1 VLAKVPPYGPSVPRR
16 GGALTRLL
24 GRVAFS
30 LLGWRFVGGLPD
42 RPKFLIV
49 GAPHTSNWDFVV
61 GMAALLALG
70 FEASWMGKHTLFWWP
85 FGRLLRWLGGVPVD
99 RSRAHGAVD
108 QMVDAFR
115 TRERFVLGLTPQGTR
130 RRGAPWKMGF
140 YHIARGAEVPV
151 VPVSFDYPS
160 RTLKIGPPM
169 ALGAD
174 LEAEVARV
182 EAFFRGI
189 RGKRWSG
196 REPED
201 GAPGAGGPEDSSG
214 AALLG
219 RTGTTKL

>member
-1 VLAKVPPYGPSVPRR
+1 MLAKVPPYGPSVPRR
-16 GGALTRLL
+16 GNGLTRLL
-24 GRVAFS
+24 GRTVFS

-85 FGRLLRWLGGVPVD
+85 FSVFLRWLGGVPVD
-99 RSRAHGAVD
+99 RTKPHGAVD
-108 QMVDAFR
+108 QTVDAFR
-115 TRERFVLGLTPQGTR
+115 ARDRFVLGLTPQGTR

-160 RTLKIGPPM
+160 RTLHIGSPLT
-169 ALGAD
+169 LGAD
-174 LEAEVARV
+174 PDAELARV
-182 EAFFRGI
+182 KAFFRGV
-189 RGKRWSG
+189 RGKRWSEEG
-196 REPED
+196 PESGD
-201 GAPGAGGPEDSSG
+201 QRTGGPEDPSG